1 MPEESNSK
9 QRRLKPPPKEDPIS
23 NLLRLGIL
31 AADVGRRADARA
43 CFAAVLDIDPNNEQ
57 ALLWQAGL
65 ASDPRESLVYLAQVL
80 TLNPRN
86 EYARAGIRWAR
97 KRVTRFEQAGRRV
110 QGPPRPVDL
119 KSPAVRDRGK
129 EAVKAH
135 RARRLISSIGGAVLL
150 CILAFLV
157 GGLFALVGGDDQ
169 QTVRAALLPTTAPT
183 ATFTATLRPTF
194 TPTTTDTPTPTLT
207 HTPTPTPTDTPV
219 PTDTPTPTETFTPIP
234 TPTVNPTDTPTF
246 TPPPTDTPSP
256 QPTATPTI
264 VATEPPTPTPPPPPP
279 TPTPPPPPPPT
290 PTPPPVAASNRWID
304 INLSSQS
311 LSAYEG
317 DVPVYW
323 TLVSTGTRWTPTV
336 TGRYHIYLKVRSQAM
351 SGPGYYL
358 PNVPYV
364 MFFYRAYSLH
374 GTYWHNNFGQPM
386 SHGCVNLRTEDAQW
400 LYEWSGPVVPP
411 GKNSARASDQ
421 NPGTLVVVH
430 Y

>member
-1 MPEESNSK
+1 MPEETNP
-9 QRRLKPPPKEDPIS
+9 QRRRLKPPPKEAQIS

-65 ASDPRESLVYLAQVL
+65 AHDPRESLAYLARVL
-80 TLNPRN
+80 TINPQN
-86 EYARAGIRWAR
+86 KYAKAGIRWAR

-110 QGPPRPVDL
+110 QGPPRPVEL
-119 KSPAVRDRGK
+119 TPLAVRARGK
-129 EAVKAH
+129 EAAKAH
-135 RARRLISSIGGAVLL
+135 RARRLISSIGGATLL
-150 CILAFLV
+150 CILAFLL
-157 GGLFALVGGDDQ
+157 GGLFALVRGDDQ
-169 QTVRAALLPTTAPT
+169 QTVRAALLPTTGPT
-183 ATFTATLRPTF
+183 ATFTAISRPTF
-194 TPTTTDTPTPTLT
+194 TATATDTPTPTLT
-207 HTPTPTPTDTPV
+207 HTPTPTPTDTPA
-219 PTDTPTPTETFTPIP
+219 PTDTPTPTETLRPSP
-234 TPTVNPTDTPTF
+234 TPTPTPTDTPTL

-264 VATEPPTPTPPPPPP
+264 VATEPPTPTP
-279 TPTPPPPPPPT
+279 TS
-290 PTPPPVAASNRWID
+290 PPVAASDKWID

-323 TLVSTGTRWTPTV
+323 APVSTGTRWTPTV

-358 PNVPYV
+358 PDVPYV
-364 MFFYRAYSLH
+364 MFFYKAYSLH

-411 GKNSARASDQ
+411 GKNYVRASDE

>member
-1 MPEESNSK
+1 MPEESNPQ
-9 QRRLKPPPKEDPIS
+9 QRRRKPPPKEDQIS

-65 ASDPRESLVYLAQVL
+65 ARDPHESLAYLAQVL

-86 EYARAGIRWAR
+86 QYAKAGIRWAR

-119 KSPAVRDRGK
+119 KSSAVRDRGK

-135 RARRLISSIGGAVLL
+135 RARRLISSIGGAALL

-157 GGLFALVGGDDQ
+157 GGFFALVGGDDQ

-183 ATFTATLRPTF
+183 ATLTATLRPTF
-194 TPTTTDTPTPTLT
+194 TATTTDTPTPTLT
-207 HTPTPTPTDTPV
+207 YTPTPTPV

-234 TPTVNPTDTPTF
+234 TPTVSPTDTPTF
-246 TPPPTDTPSP
+246 TPPPTNTPSP

-264 VATEPPTPTPPPPPP
+264 AATEPPTPTPPPPPP
-279 TPTPPPPPPPT
+279 PPT
-290 PTPPPVAASNRWID
+290 APPVAASNKWID

-336 TGRYHIYLKVRSQAM
+336 TGHYHIYLKVRSQAM

-411 GKNSARASDQ
+411 GKNSVRASDQ